1 MFHVLWTSA
10 WARANATLLLRE
22 ELCKLRADINHAAS
36 EQRTAL
42 HFAASSQ
49 CVDIVRLL
57 LLGLLKRKQ
66 GKGKEGISWRILA
79 FWPDTSRSPPN

>member
-36 EQRTAL
+36 EQRTAWAHCL
-42 HFAASSQ
+42 GDQ
-49 CVDIVRLL
+49 CSLL
-57 LLGLLKRKQ
+57 VALEK
-66 GKGKEGISWRILA
+66 
-79 FWPDTSRSPPN
+79 